1 MNGDGN
7 IRLDIERIAVLGYP
21 ARPAS
26 IYKYGV
32 YERSDEII
40 VYFDGERL
48 EFDIPPMI
56 IDERVM
62 VSMRELFEAFG
73 APVSWREHSQTI
85 HTQCSMNSITL
96 RVDDTNVSLWTH
108 NLDVRESGVR
118 RRIICYGRN
127 VRLDVPPQIIDDS
140 VFVPLRD
147 VSRMFGA
154 VAEWD
159 EDTRTVYL
167 RIIYDGYRDI
177 PQHVLSIR
185 CKVPD

>member
-1 MNGDGN
+1 MATFGL
-7 IRLDIERIAVLGYP
+7 ILSVLLYLAIP
-21 ARPAS
+21 HAPAS

-96 RVDDTNVSLWTH
+96 RIDDTNASLWTH
-108 NLDVRESGVR
+108 NLNTHGR
-118 RRIICYGRN
+118 RLVVSSGRN
-127 VRLDVPPQIIDDS
+127 VRLDVPPQVIDDS

-167 RIIYDGYRDI
+167 RIIYDGYRNI

-185 CKVPD
+185 G